1 MTENETSWYNNREL
15 FEQLIQNKDELIKIT
30 QSFTEN
36 ITTLR
41 DSLSKDITDI
51 KLEMRETKHV
61 IQEYNNLRRDLTSI
75 EKNIICMQND
85 INKLN
90 ERTSDIISLKDEIDD
105 TKKKIEG
112 IEINQEKVHTTLSI
126 LQWAIGILIAIA
138 GIIIKFF
145 S

>member
-1 MTENETSWYNNREL
+1 MTENETSWYNNKEL
-15 FEQLIQNKDELIKIT
+15 FEQLTQNKDELIKIT

-112 IEINQEKVHTTLSI
+112 IEINQEKMHTTLSV

>member
-1 MTENETSWYNNREL
+1 MTENETSWYNNKEL
-15 FEQLIQNKDELIKIT
+15 FEQLTQNKDELIKIT

-112 IEINQEKVHTTLSI
+112 IEINQEKMHTTLSV
-126 LQWAIGILIAIA
+126 LQWVIGILIAIA

>member
-112 IEINQEKVHTTLSI
+112 IEINQEKMHTTLSV
-126 LQWAIGILIAIA
+126 LQWVIGILIAIA